1 WASRAA
7 HRTTRSKSC
16 TSAERVCV
24 MSDVA
29 IPQPRLRRR
38 GFASRV
44 TAPRSCAMRLGMRTN
59 MAVFTIAVVATA
71 ALVGAALS
79 THPQGNIARVAP
91 FAAAA
96 ALVWLLALAKTG
108 GARPA
113 AWGACLIALSASLAV
128 LIYILWIEPIPYA

>member
-1 WASRAA
+1 
-7 HRTTRSKSC
+7 
-16 TSAERVCV
+16 
-24 MSDVA
+24 
-29 IPQPRLRRR
+29 
-38 GFASRV
+38 
-44 TAPRSCAMRLGMRTN
+44 MRTN

-128 LIYILWIEPIPYA
+128 LIYILWIEPIPYAECDVLGRELGNSACRTHASTGVLFAAGTTSAGSVGLLAVVRRRSTQGT